1 MLSFLLFLI
10 MGENYVI
17 LPLIF
22 DNGGEL
28 RFPLLLFLIIGVENY
43 VPLPLILDNWCG
55 ELCSPSSYF

>member
-1 MLSFLLFLI
+1 

-28 RFPLLLFLIIGVENY
+28 RFPLLLFLIMGENF
-43 VPLPLILDNWCG
+43 G
-55 ELCSPSSYF
+55 FPSSYF

>member
-43 VPLPLILDNWCG
+43 VPLPLILDNWC
-55 ELCSPSSYF
+55 